1 MNLGLN
7 LYSVRNLIK
16 TDEDLIKTSMA
27 LKEMGYEYL
36 QYSGAPFNAKAIK
49 EASEKAN
56 IPFVLTHV
64 PIERILDDT
73 DNLMEEHA
81 YFGCKNIGLS
91 TIPWSKIVVEDEFK
105 SVVDKLEIAG
115 EKMSKNGFSLCY
127 HNHHVDFFRHGDKTV
142 LEYIFINAPHVNFTL
157 DIYWAQNGG
166 ADVLSLIRKMKGRI
180 DCVHIKDYLIAYE
193 NGKFEPRSA
202 ALGDGNLDLKS
213 IISVLKECGSKY
225 FLVEEEN
232 AADYPDTL
240 AEIKRSIDYA
250 RTNLPMLCD

>member
-16 TDEDLIKTSMA
+16 TDEDLIKTTIA

-56 IPFVLTHV
+56 MPFVLTHV
-64 PIERILDDT
+64 PIERIIDDT
-73 DNLMEEHA
+73 DKLMEEHA
-81 YFGCKNIGLS
+81 LFGCKNIGLS
-91 TIPWSKIVVEDEFK
+91 TIPWSKIVVEDEMK
-105 SVVDKLEIAG
+105 STVEKLEIVG
-115 EKMSKNGFSLCY
+115 EKMKKNGFSLFY
-127 HNHHVDFFRHGDKTV
+127 HNHHVDFLRYGDKNV
-142 LEYIFINAPHVNFTL
+142 LEYFFENAPHVNFTL
-157 DIYWAQNGG
+157 DIYWAQYGG
-166 ADVLSLIRKMKGRI
+166 EDVISLIKKMKGRI
-180 DCVHIKDYLIAYE
+180 ACVHIKDYLIVYE

-202 ALGDGNLDLKS
+202 AIGDGNLDLINIVS
-213 IISVLKECGSKY
+213 ALKENGAEY

-240 AEIKRSIDYA
+240 GEIKRNVDYA
-250 RTNLPMLCD
+250 RKYLPMLCD